1 MSELETV
8 KNDEIEQV
16 VVEQPVRKKPG
27 PKSKAEKEA
36 EAAAAAAKAAED
48 AEAEVEAKIEAATET
63 VEAEVTEAE
72 VTLQENVESSDIIEE
87 APVFVSDD
95 IVVNES
101 DETAAEVEIEI
112 ADDSSIV
119 NSESAEASI
128 DNTNEAATNNFKS
141 YTLKSRGNIPLQM
154 SPGIHSIAYY
164 PPEIQIKSAPNEN
177 GYSRASAFIPGVGF
191 KEGYVKL

>member
-48 AEAEVEAKIEAATET
+48 AEAEAEVEAKVEAATET
-63 VEAEVTEAE
+63 VEAEG
-72 VTLQENVESSDIIEE
+72 TLQENVESPDIIEE
-87 APVFVSDD
+87 APVVVSDD

-164 PPEIQIKSAPNEN
+164 PSEIQIKSTPDEN
-177 GYSRASAFIPGVGF
+177 GYSRASAFIPGVGS

>member
-8 KNDEIEQV
+8 KNDETEQV

-36 EAAAAAAKAAED
+36 EAAAAAAKAAE
-48 AEAEVEAKIEAATET
+48 EAKIEIG
-63 VEAEVTEAE
+63 VEAAVETAEAE
-72 VTLQENVESSDIIEE
+72 GTLNKDVESSDIVEE
-87 APVFVSDD
+87 APVVLSDD
-95 IVVNES
+95 IVTNES
-101 DETAAEVEIEI
+101 DEVAESEISDNNFTANI
-112 ADDSSIV
+112 
-119 NSESAEASI
+119 ESAEDLS
-128 DNTNEAATNNFKS
+128 DNTDEGAATNNFKE

-164 PPEIQIKSAPNEN
+164 PSEIQIKSTPDEN

-191 KEGYVKL
+191 KEGYVKP